1 MTTSDAAVAARED
14 SPLVRYRVL
23 GFLCLSAAIAYIH
36 RAAISVPAQEIADDL
51 QFSNL
56 ATGMGNV
63 QSAFYFGY
71 ALLQLPGGW
80 FADKVGGRTAVA
92 FFCALWST
100 FTFLCGF
107 ATSETTLLWM
117 WGLMGA
123 TQAGAFPSATKAIGQ
138 LFPDTERAR
147 ASGLLACGMGIGGA
161 LAPALTGFMLS
172 LLTPVSE
179 EWNIFRWRLLL
190 FIYALPG
197 LLWTLVFL
205 LTIPASQLPVQAE
218 TGPRAPIQWGKLLTS
233 VPLALLCAQQFLRA
247 AAMVFFLTWFPTF
260 LQQTRGVTLVQ
271 SGVLTSI
278 AGVGGVLGSLLGG
291 FVSDWLLLK
300 TGNSRL
306 SRQGVAVLGMSLCSV
321 LIVASGLVSSVNL
334 SVGLIALGAFCA
346 TFGGVSG
353 YTVAINFG
361 GRHVAT
367 VFSTMNM
374 CGNFGA
380 SAFPAAAGWL
390 VATTGNWNL
399 LLYFFAG
406 IMAVDAVCWAFLNP
420 QGTLFGEDHA

>member
-1 MTTSDAAVAARED
+1 MTTPDAAVAMRED
-14 SPLVRYRVL
+14 TPQVRYRVL
-23 GFLCLSAAIAYIH
+23 GFLCLSAAIAYVH
-36 RAAISVPAQEIADDL
+36 RAAISVPAQEIADNL
-51 QFSNL
+51 QFTNL

-80 FADKVGGRTAVA
+80 FADKVGSRTAVA

-107 ATSETTLLWM
+107 ATSETALLWM

-161 LAPALTGFMLS
+161 LAPALTGYALVK
-172 LLTPVSE
+172 LTPWAE
-179 EWNIFRWRLLL
+179 EWNVFRWRLLL
-190 FIYALPG
+190 FVYAIPG
-197 LLWTLVFL
+197 ILWTLVFL
-205 LTIPASQLPVQAE
+205 LTVPKSQLPNRTATRQHS
-218 TGPRAPIQWGKLLTS
+218 PIQWGKLVTS
-233 VPLALLCAQQFLRA
+233 VPLALLCSQQFLRA

-278 AGVGGVLGSLLGG
+278 AGIGGVLGSLLGG
-291 FVSDWLLLK
+291 FVSDWLLMK

-306 SRQGVAVLGMSLCSV
+306 SRQGLAVLGMSLCSG

-399 LLYFFAG
+399 LLFFFAG
-406 IMAVDAVCWAFLNP
+406 IMAVDAVCWALLNP
-420 QGTLFGEDHA
+420 QGTLFGDDNA